1 MVVSDICLKTFQ
13 KKLTSFL
20 SEYQIMELTCCV
32 FLCIASD
39 FNLTPLSTPSESET
53 TCRTCV
59 SCYTRCV
66 MEHPS
71 SLTIRMGLGMKSFYL
86 QPAAILRCNIC
97 LCGLPLFTSLSLL
110 CKKFF
115 FSFSSVRPLTNCL
128 FLPMSHSFI
137 RCLFFFFLIFKRIR

>member
-1 MVVSDICLKTFQ
+1 MGKLVVSDICLKTCQ

-20 SEYQIMELTCCV
+20 SEYQIMELTCFV

-39 FNLTPLSTPSESET
+39 FNLTSLNLSTPSESET
-53 TCRTCV
+53 TCRTSV

-71 SLTIRMGLGMKSFYL
+71 SLTIRMGLGMKLFYL

-97 LCGLPLFTSLSLL
+97 LCGLPLFTSLSL
-110 CKKFF
+110 FF
-115 FSFSSVRPLTNCL
+115 KR
-128 FLPMSHSFI
+128 
-137 RCLFFFFLIFKRIR
+137 FFFLFLQSDH